1 MRIRAEL
8 IRAVAYL
15 SLPPSLMSS
24 TTADERTALL
34 PPPATE
40 PGRPASPGGDADAET
55 NGLDPDDPLV
65 QAGELPA
72 KKKVTAWTVAYWVLI
87 SALVGVGTFFL
98 VKAVRDADHVEF
110 DFKKALNQA
119 LGGGLSGAAAMVI
132 QVLALMVGH
141 RVIQVVYRQ

>member
-1 MRIRAEL
+1 
-8 IRAVAYL
+8 
-15 SLPPSLMSS
+15 MSS

-40 PGRPASPGGDADAET
+40 PGRPVSPSADAET

-87 SALVGVGTFFL
+87 SAVVGVGTFFL

-132 QVLALMVGH
+132 QVLALMVGY
-141 RVIQVVYRQ
+141 RVIGLSCKD